1 MRRAREQSRALFIS
15 GAWHSVPLAKDTKK
29 GGPPDRLDA
38 SNHHVM
44 GDHLLTH
51 ADGPRRHLG
60 VGQATLLALG
70 MIMTTDTLKTAPTV
84 AVSIGTW
91 HFYGLWVLGGLL
103 SMVGAM
109 CYVEMATAFPDPG
122 GDYAFLRRAW
132 GRDLGLL
139 FAWSRFSIMHTGWIA
154 LMAFMFAD
162 YLAALTSLGHVGRVV
177 VAEVAV
183 AALTGLNQMHVK
195 RGFLTQSVLVAL
207 VALGFAAV
215 VAAAAKLALTGQT
228 PAIAPPAGAT
238 PSIANISVALI
249 YVFLAYGGW
258 SDAATLSAE
267 VRGDRRGMQ
276 VAILGSLAILMA
288 LYLAL
293 NGAMMVGLG
302 PAALA
307 QSNAPAAD
315 LMGRAF
321 GKAGDVMI
329 VLVVGVSAVAS
340 INSTL
345 IVGARTT
352 YAAARDAPR
361 LAALGRWD
369 ADRGVPARAILA
381 EGGFAMLL
389 ILGGAFAKSGFSAMV
404 DYMTPVYWV
413 FITLSM
419 GALMILRRR
428 HPDAVRHA
436 RTPFYPLFPLTFMAI
451 AVYMFIASLLD
462 LGLGA
467 LFGAG
472 VMGLGVGVV
481 GWLRGGENAADG
493 PELVSSSPLSHE
505 EHEV

>member
-1 MRRAREQSRALFIS
+1 
-15 GAWHSVPLAKDTKK
+15 
-29 GGPPDRLDA
+29 
-38 SNHHVM
+38 
-44 GDHLLTH
+44 
-51 ADGPRRHLG
+51 
-60 VGQATLLALG
+60 LLALG
-70 MIMTTDTLKTAPTV
+70 MIMTTDTLKTAPVV
-84 AVSIGTW
+84 AISIGTW
-91 HFYGLWVLGGLL
+91 HFYGLWILGGLL
-103 SMVGAM
+103 SMIGAM

-162 YLAALTSLGHVGRVV
+162 YAAALAPLGHLGRVV
-177 VAEVAV
+177 LAEAAV
-183 AALTGLNQMHVK
+183 AALTGLNLLHVK
-195 RGFLTQSVLVAL
+195 RGFLTQAALVVL
-207 VALGFAAV
+207 VALGFAGV
-215 VAAAAKLALTGQT
+215 VAAALKLEFAGQL
-228 PAIAPPAGAT
+228 PAVVAPASTA
-238 PSIANISVALI
+238 PSLGKISVALI

-288 LYLAL
+288 IYLAL
-293 NGAMMVGLG
+293 NGAMMAGLG
-302 PAALA
+302 PAGLA
-307 QSNAPAAD
+307 HSTAPAAD
-315 LMGRAF
+315 LMTRAF
-321 GKAGDVMI
+321 GRAGSALI

-369 ADRGVPARAILA
+369 VDRGVPARAVLA
-381 EGGFAMLL
+381 EGGFAMIL
-389 ILGGAFAKSGFSAMV
+389 IVAGGFATSGFSAMV
-404 DYMTPVYWV
+404 DYMTPIYWF
-413 FITLSM
+413 FIILSM

-428 HPDAVRHA
+428 HPDAVRAA
-436 RTPFYPLFPLTFMAI
+436 RTPFYPLFPLTFMAMAI
-451 AVYMFIASLLD
+451 YMFVASLLD

-472 VMGLGVGVV
+472 VMALGVGVV
-481 GWLRGGENAADG
+481 AWLRGATPATR
-493 PELVSSSPLSHE
+493 SSARP
-505 EHEV
+505 V